1 MRSGLRVQPEFPRH
15 VSLSK
20 LDDDP
25 TKLLQ
30 PVGAGVFIILIGLK
44 CSGFFVGGVWFVLCE
59 FIAWVHNCFNLR
71 LRTRAVRVKV

>member
-1 MRSGLRVQPEFPRH
+1 
-15 VSLSK
+15 
-20 LDDDP
+20 
-25 TKLLQ
+25 
-30 PVGAGVFIILIGLK
+30 LIGLK